1 MKSLSQVVM
10 EQELLK
16 QIKCLLCKCPY
27 GYHKEADKKET
38 KPELL
43 LQDYLKDG
51 LKKNY
56 EVTKNYPIDV
66 DKLPISP
73 TIYETKWEIDLGI
86 NKDDVHC
93 FVEVKYDEEY
103 IDGGV
108 RKTTN
113 TLSEDEILRDAY
125 KLQCVKKKY
134 KNVLALIIF
143 ATNKA
148 SHWKEFTSIPSGQQ
162 TINYNGQEE
171 KFRLLKSHDISWNE
185 AMDSRYKYCIV
196 RID

>member
-1 MKSLSQVVM
+1 M

-38 KPELL
+38 KPEFL

-56 EVTKNYPIDV
+56 KVRKGCPIDV
-66 DKLPISP
+66 AKLPIAP
-73 TIYETKWEIDLGI
+73 TINEATWEIDLGI
-86 NKDDVHC
+86 NKEDFYC

-103 IDGGV
+103 KEGDIT
-108 RKTTN
+108 KSTN
-113 TLSEDEILRDAY
+113 SLSEDEILRDAY
-125 KLQCVKKKY
+125 KLQCLKERNNKILCVI
-134 KNVLALIIF
+134 VF

-148 SHWKEFTSIPSGQQ
+148 SHWEKFTSIPSGLQ
-162 TINYNGQEE
+162 TINYNGKEE
-171 KFRLLKSHDISWNE
+171 KFRLLRSHAISWNE
-185 AMDSRYKYCIV
+185 SMNSKYKYCIV
-196 RID
+196 NID